1 MKPSGANPAGRKI
14 PPGKGWPPAGSESCV
29 VVGRPTLRGVDSESE
44 GRVIEPRKDRIDEAS
59 VLKTSAG
66 STRALRTGQAH
77 WARPGSESTA
87 GTHRGLPRNLGGPI
101 VSAENA
107 GRATGEQGSRLTA
120 ADAGHRESER
130 RASTAV
136 RLSEGNEARWEG
148 RWGVGAP

>member
-1 MKPSGANPAGRKI
+1 MKPSGANPAGRRI

-44 GRVIEPRKDRIDEAS
+44 GRVMEPRKDRIEEAG

-66 STRALRTGQAH
+66 RTRAPQSGLAH
-77 WARPGSESTA
+77 WALPGSESTA

-101 VSAENA
+101 VSTENCR
-107 GRATGEQGSRLTA
+107 GATGEQGSRLTA
-120 ADAGHRESER
+120 ADAGHRESKR

-136 RLSEGNEARWEG
+136 LPSEGNEARREG